1 MCVLLVEDE
10 PLISTIMTE
19 CLTDAGYDV
28 IQATDGDQAFRLI
41 AEPPLS
47 FTVLVTDVHLSGGPN
62 GLAVAGHVRRLFP
75 HLPVIVATGRPD
87 ALNDVSLE
95 QLNYCLLRKPYRP
108 SELIGAI
115 EAAIGPG
122 PHGPGGGHARTAT
135 P

>member
-19 CLTDAGYDV
+19 CLMEAGYDV
-28 IQATDGDQAFRLI
+28 IQASDGLQAFRLI
-41 AEPPLS
+41 AEPPEA
-47 FTVLVTDVHLSGGPN
+47 FTLLVTDIHLSEGPN
-62 GLAVAGHVRRLFP
+62 GLEVAAHLRGRFP

-87 ALNDVSLE
+87 ALDDIA
-95 QLNYCLLRKPYRP
+95 QRQYALLRKPYRP

-122 PHGPGGGHARTAT
+122 PHGPGGGHARSAD